1 MKFSE
6 GMNRMAS
13 EVLSE
18 KMGTVFTT
26 TGEGKLL
33 DLFATIGGLRH
44 QDINET
50 VEKWKQAYTENP
62 TLAANLILYT
72 RDIREG
78 GIGERNIARALF
90 HELAILEPEKVK
102 RNFDTIVNIGRWD
115 DLYSFIDTPVEK
127 DMWNFIKEQLIKDV
141 ETVVN
146 ETRIDL

>member
-1 MKFSE
+1 MNFANGMK
-6 GMNRMAS
+6 RMATMTT
-13 EVLSE
+13 SE
-18 KMGTVFTT
+18 KGGTVFTT

-50 VEKWKQAYTENP
+50 IKKWKQAYAENP

-72 RDIREG
+72 RSIRDG
-78 GIGERNIARALF
+78 GIGERKIARALL
-90 HELAILEPEKVK
+90 HELAILEPEKIR
-102 RNFDTIVNIGRWD
+102 RNFDTIVNVGRWD

-146 ETRIDL
+146 ETRINL